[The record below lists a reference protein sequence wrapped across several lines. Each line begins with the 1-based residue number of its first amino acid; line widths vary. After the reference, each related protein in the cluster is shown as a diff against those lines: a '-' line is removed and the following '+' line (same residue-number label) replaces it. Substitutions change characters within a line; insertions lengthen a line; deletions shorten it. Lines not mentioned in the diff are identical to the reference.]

1 MNLQNLD
8 LSSNK
13 IKTIHSHAFRFNN
26 KLEVL
31 NLSKNNLSFDS
42 DNQPI
47 WDDLTNLKILDLSR
61 NHIKLKE
68 MPYQWKTLARNL
80 HSLNLSDNQIGPE
93 LSFQDFDFKQTD
105 LRVNLDDNAIRKIT
119 FEDGTKPRV
128 DDDDINH
135 GTNDDDDDIGSANAN
150 NFDGD
155 ARDQHYKTSFALTD
169 SYN

>member
-119 FEDGTKPRV
+119 FEDGTTISIMAQTTTTTTSAAPMLT
-128 DDDDINH
+128 ILMATP
-135 GTNDDDDDIGSANAN
+135 GTNTIKLLL
-150 NFDGD
+150 
-155 ARDQHYKTSFALTD
+155 R
-169 SYN
+169 